1 MNIEGKTKAVKAWLE
16 TYPELDGYLKL
27 NATELESGE
36 RSFDTVTND
45 ESIREYIN
53 GTKER
58 AFTFALVMV
67 ADWSS
72 GFDSTNADALEWGE
86 RWLDW
91 CAHQYD
97 AGNLPDFGE
106 GATILDIEP
115 LQNVPGLAAAY
126 QSEQLARYL
135 FQVRILYRE

>member
-1 MNIEGKTKAVKAWLE
+1 MNIEGKTAAVKAWLE

-36 RSFDTVTND
+36 RSVDTVTND
-45 ESIREYIN
+45 ESVREFID

-67 ADWSS
+67 CDWSS
-72 GFDSTNADALEWGE
+72 GFDSVNAEAVAWGE

-91 CAHQYD
+91 CAHQYQ
-97 AGNLPDFGE
+97 AGNLPDFGA
-106 GATILDIEP
+106 GATIIGVEP

-126 QSEQLARYL
+126 QEEQLARYL
-135 FQVRILYRE
+135 FQARITYRE